1 MSRFTPFC
9 PKSETVHLTVQ
20 DIDASPATGSL
31 GSARALCG
39 RTFKVT
45 GKYAKEAVPTF
56 ADEHERLSLTHETG
70 LCRVCFD
77 KQAELEGPVREL
89 AGRAGVGAERRD
101 PFTGRAPLTP
111 EGNSRLG
118 QYRIHHQIGL

>member
-1 MSRFTPFC
+1 MSESRFTPFC

-20 DIDASPATGSL
+20 DIDANLATGSL

-45 GKYAKEAVPTF
+45 GKYAKKAVPTF
-56 ADEHERLSLTHETG
+56 ADEHKRLSRTHETG

-77 KQAELEGPVREL
+77 KYNDIEKG
-89 AGRAGVGAERRD
+89 
-101 PFTGRAPLTP
+101 
-111 EGNSRLG
+111 
-118 QYRIHHQIGL
+118 

>member
-20 DIDASPATGSL
+20 DIDANLAATGSL

-39 RTFKVT
+39 RTLKVT
-45 GKYAKEAVPTF
+45 GKYSKKAVPTF
-56 ADEHERLSLTHETG
+56 ADEHKRLSLTHETG

-77 KQAELEGPVREL
+77 RHAEIEK
-89 AGRAGVGAERRD
+89 D
-101 PFTGRAPLTP
+101 
-111 EGNSRLG
+111 
-118 QYRIHHQIGL
+118 